1 MRSSTACAAEA
12 PRAPQVG
19 KNSRAFAAAA
29 RYNLDM
35 TGTAPGLRLRVML
48 VDDHPVVRAGYRRL
62 LELEPD
68 FEVVG
73 EYGDV
78 DAALE
83 ALAACAD
90 ELPQA
95 VVIDLAMPRRG
106 GLELVREL
114 RQRHPGVRALV
125 FSMHDTPAIVSE
137 ALRLGAAG
145 FVTKGSPPEEL
156 VRSLRCVGVQ
166 KAPVLSSDLAA
177 RHVLQ
182 QDADAERLTL
192 KEIEVLRLL
201 AAGEP
206 LQAIAEA
213 LQLSSKTVSNYQT
226 SIKHKLGASTPI
238 ELLRYARERGYV
250 A

>member
-1 MRSSTACAAEA
+1 MVEN
-12 PRAPQVG
+12 V
-19 KNSRAFAAAA
+19 
-29 RYNLDM
+29 
-35 TGTAPGLRLRVML
+35 PGARLRVML

-73 EYGDV
+73 EYGGV
-78 DAALE
+78 DEALE
-83 ALAACAD
+83 ALAASAED
-90 ELPQA
+90 PPHA

-156 VRSLRCVGVQ
+156 VRSLRRAGAQ
-166 KAPVLSSDLAA
+166 TAPVLSSDLAA
-177 RHVLQ
+177 RHVLRQ
-182 QDADAERLTL
+182 EADADPLTL
-192 KEIEVLRLL
+192 KEVEVLRLL

-206 LQAIAEA
+206 LQAIADA

-226 SIKHKLGASTPI
+226 AIRHKLGASTAI